1 MRLTL
6 RAAAMAGGL
15 LVCLPLHYLW
25 RLFGLRS
32 PWPRRWLG
40 WVGRSAGLRVR
51 VRGRPL
57 ASHVLFVSNHLSWL
71 DIMAVAGVTGA
82 AFVSRGDVANWPIFG
97 RLARVNDTIFIERTE
112 RKAVRGQAD
121 TLRTVLASGR
131 AVAMFPEATTEG
143 GEQVLPFRASLFQ
156 SLLPPLPGVRLQP
169 IAIDYGPA
177 AVEIAWV
184 GDEPAGRNAKRV
196 LSRAGTIEVTLTFLE
211 PIDPAQVQD
220 RKALARLARQE
231 IVDALGT
238 LDASASG
245 ADRL

>member
-6 RAAAMAGGL
+6 RAAAMAAGL

-51 VRGRPL
+51 VLGRPL

-82 AFVSRGDVANWPIFG
+82 AFVSRGDVANWPVFG
-97 RLARVNDTIFIERTE
+97 RLARINDTIFVERTE
-112 RKAVRGQAD
+112 RRGVRGQSGQ
-121 TLRTVLASGR
+121 LRAALARGR

-169 IAIDYGPA
+169 VAIDYGPA
-177 AVEIAWV
+177 AAEIAWV

-196 LSRAGTIEVTLTFLE
+196 LSRAGTIAVTLTFLE
-211 PIDPAQVQD
+211 PIDPAPAQD
-220 RKALARLARQE
+220 RKLLAALARER
-231 IVDALGT
+231 IVAALGI
-238 LDASASG
+238 S
-245 ADRL
+245 

>member
-1 MRLTL
+1 MRLML
-6 RAAAMAGGL
+6 RAAAMVAGL

-82 AFVSRGDVANWPIFG
+82 AFVSRGDVAKWPVFG
-97 RLARVNDTIFIERTE
+97 RLARVNDTIFVERTE
-112 RKAVRGQAD
+112 RRAVRGQSGQLRAALAD
-121 TLRTVLASGR
+121 GR

-143 GEQVLPFRASLFQ
+143 GEQVLPFRPSLLQ

-169 IAIDYGPA
+169 VAIDYGA
-177 AVEIAWV
+177 AAPDIAWV
-184 GDEPAGRNAKRV
+184 GEEPAGSNAKRV
-196 LSRAGTIEVTLTFLE
+196 LSRPGTLPVTLTFLD
-211 PIDPAQVQD
+211 PIDPALVQD
-220 RKALARLARQE
+220 RKALAGLARQQ
-231 IVDALGT
+231 IVDALG
-238 LDASASG
+238 ASASG